1 MTYYENLIVEIRDQ
15 VLWVR
20 INRPNVRNALNV
32 ATLGELDRVC
42 TKHAAEPALKAVVLI
57 GQGSESFAAGGD
69 LKEFSAVRSTAQTE
83 QLFDLASSALD
94 KIRKFPTPVVA
105 AVNGWALGGGAELAL
120 ACDFRVAAAHASIG
134 YIHGRLNITCGFGGG
149 ADLMQLLGGSRAMI
163 YGLTAKPLRAPEAQR
178 AGLFDMVAEEGEA
191 LESCVARFLEPLLRQ
206 QPQVIRAYKAMAS
219 AARLGL
225 SEGER
230 RAIEREWFVR
240 TWTHADHWAAV
251 DAAMAKQ
258 NTKSI

>member
-1 MTYYENLIVEIRDQ
+1 MMYYKNLIVEIRDQ
-15 VLWVR
+15 VLWVK
-20 INRPNVRNALNV
+20 INRPKVRNALSL
-32 ATLGELDRVC
+32 ATLGELGRAC
-42 TKHAAEPALKAVVLI
+42 TEYAAEPALKAVVLT
-57 GQGSESFAAGGD
+57 GEGNESFAAGGD
-69 LKEFSAVRSTAQTE
+69 LKEFSAIRTAAQTE
-83 QLFDLASSALD
+83 QLFDLASSVLD

-149 ADLMQLLGGSRAMI
+149 ADLMQLLGGSRAMLH
-163 YGLTAKPLRAPEAQR
+163 GLTAKPLPALEAQR
-178 AGLFDMVAEEGEA
+178 AGLFDRVAEEGER
-191 LESCVARFLEPLLRQ
+191 LESCVAGFLEPLLGQ

-219 AARLGL
+219 AAQQGL
-225 SEGER
+225 SGEER

-251 DAAMAKQ
+251 DATMK
-258 NTKSI
+258 K